1 MKRGSGERTLLAS
14 VLMSAPGPLVLG
26 AALFYGQSSTQL
38 ADFIRRSAEL
48 LAIIISYT
56 VYGIIQRRTAP
67 DPLWKARLEGIADT
81 GVGITMCLSGIVI
94 MVMAMESSGPSKGNV
109 IPGLVIAALGALAN
123 TLFWLRYRKLNKSE
137 PDAIMAV
144 QSRLYL
150 AKSAVDLCVLVTL
163 AMVLFVP
170 EASITP
176 KVDFW
181 GSVIVS
187 VYLILNGS
195 KILARMKT
203 GLKTPDDGEVTT
215 PVHDRFRS

>member
-1 MKRGSGERTLLAS
+1 MKKGSGERTLLAS

-48 LAIIISYT
+48 LAIFISWT
-56 VYGIIQRRTAP
+56 VYGIIQRRNAP
-67 DPLWKARLEGIADT
+67 EPLWKARLERIADT
-81 GVGITMCLSGIVI
+81 GVGMTMCLSGIVI
-94 MVMAMESSGPSKGNV
+94 MVMAMGSTGPGKGNV

-123 TLFWLRYRKLNKSE
+123 TLFWLRYRKLNKTE

-163 AMVLFVP
+163 AMVLFAP
-170 EASITP
+170 EATITP

-181 GSVIVS
+181 GSLIVS
-187 VYLILNGS
+187 VYLILNGT
-195 KILARMKT
+195 KILT
-203 GLKTPDDGEVTT
+203 GMIRSLKSAVKGEVST
-215 PVHDRFRS
+215 PSRDR